1 MNKCPKHIWTIK
13 VHQDSSGH
21 RMSHGTGVHQTE
33 FRMLSFSG
41 RRLARRASSAVAHL
55 VRIGLP
61 ACRSWR
67 GRRWQVARLFSHAP
81 AACRKPRRAEH
92 VGEKGHHQM
101 PILYQTTVG
110 DCRKTVTV
118 PANSH
123 QRFHPSHEVI
133 SPRFSGLCRVQ
144 AVPLWPCVG
153 RRFFRLKDHLCSVKD
168 RRHQREQAMY
178 VHYTARSTTA

>member
-1 MNKCPKHIWTIK
+1 MAQVFIRPNLEC
-13 VHQDSSGH
+13 
-21 RMSHGTGVHQTE
+21 
-33 FRMLSFSG
+33 FRSPVAVS
-41 RRLARRASSAVAHL
+41 RVAHL
-55 VRIGLP
+55 RPSLILCESGFRLVGHGV
-61 ACRSWR
+61 AGG
-67 GRRWQVARLFSHAP
+67 GRWLSIVLCARLFSHAP